1 MIIRNDNIVEATIN
15 DLPDYELLYNNA
27 FGLTT
32 ANLKA
37 WFKGDAGVALIGT
50 SSDVSS
56 WTSQFGTPTI
66 VANAG
71 VGETDW
77 EVGTNL
83 NGYPSLRQPV
93 AAFKTL
99 SFSSTPAISYG
110 YTIFAVLV
118 TPEAE
123 PLAEYI
129 LKSGESGMCGFN
141 LREDLGGTG
150 AFLFDGSS
158 LIAGSGV
165 NTASP
170 QYIMWQS
177 GPQGTNLRQ
186 NGTQYLT
193 NGTAKNV
200 SPDGIFSRSNAQ
212 VWEILIYADVKSNT
226 DIVNIENY
234 LKTKYGF

>member
-1 MIIRNDNIVEATIN
+1 MIVRNDNIVEATIN

-37 WFKGDAGVALIGT
+37 WFKGDAGVALSGT
-50 SSDVSS
+50 SSSVNS

-71 VGETDW
+71 LGETDW

-83 NGYPSLRQPV
+83 NGYPSLRQPA
-93 AAFKTL
+93 AAFKIL

-118 TPEAE
+118 TPVG

-141 LREDLGGTG
+141 LRPDLGGTG
-150 AFLFDGSS
+150 AFLFDGST
-158 LIAGSGV
+158 LVAGSGI
-165 NTASP
+165 NTTSP

-186 NGTQYLT
+186 NGSQVLT

-200 SPDGIFSRSNAQ
+200 SPDGIMSREGAQ
-212 VWEILIYADVKSNT
+212 VWEILIYGDVKSNT

-234 LKTKYGF
+234 IKTKYGF

>member
-1 MIIRNDNIVEATIN
+1 MIVRNDNIVEATIN
-15 DLPDYELLYNNA
+15 DLPDYQLLYDDV
-27 FGLTT
+27 FGLTKV
-32 ANLKA
+32 NLKA

-66 VANAG
+66 VANRG
-71 VGETDW
+71 DGETDW

-83 NGYPSLRQPV
+83 NGYPSLRQPA
-93 AAFKTL
+93 AAFKSL
-99 SFSSTPAISYG
+99 NFDSTPSISYG

-118 TPEAE
+118 TPAE

-141 LREDLGGTG
+141 LRPDLGGTG

-158 LIAGSGV
+158 LVAGSGV

-186 NGTQYLT
+186 NGSQVLT

-200 SPDGIFSRSNAQ
+200 SPDGIFSRESAQ
-212 VWEILIYADVKSNT
+212 VWEILIYGDVKSNT

>member
-1 MIIRNDNIVEATIN
+1 MIVRNDNIVEATIN

-77 EVGTNL
+77 EVGGTL
-83 NGYPSLRQPV
+83 NTYLSVRQPA
-93 AAFKTL
+93 AAFKSL
-99 SFSSTPAISYG
+99 DFSSALSISSS
-110 YTIFAVLV
+110 YTIFGVMKS
-118 TPEAE
+118 AE
-123 PLAEYI
+123 TTAEYI
-129 LKSGESGMCGFN
+129 LKSGESGMTGFN
-141 LREDLGGTG
+141 LGAGYGGPG
-150 AFLFDGSS
+150 PFLFDGDSS
-158 LIAGSGV
+158 AIGSGGFT
-165 NTASP
+165 NNSP
-170 QYIMWQS
+170 QYVMWQS

-186 NGTQYLT
+186 NGVQTLT
-193 NGTAKNV
+193 NGTGKYV
-200 SPDGIFSRSNAQ
+200 SPTAIFGRQ
-212 VWEILIYADVKSNT
+212 GVEIWEILIYADVKSNT

-234 LKTKYGF
+234 IKTKYGF